1 MFNRPAMFN
10 RQLLHDAT
18 LALLIALP
26 TLALTVPGNAAT
38 GKMPAEAVTVAA
50 ETPLDRLQAAARAA
64 GAQRVRS

>member
-10 RQLLHDAT
+10 RQLLHDVT

-26 TLALTVPGNAAT
+26 TLALTAPGNAAT
-38 GKMPAEAVTVAA
+38 GMPAEAVTVAA
-50 ETPLDRLQAAARAA
+50 ETPLDRLQAAARAV